1 MNSRAI
7 LAIARKDVLEVLLN
21 KQLLI
26 VVLMVPVMSAFFLF
40 MGRIIGRE
48 TVTNLL
54 VYDPDYKG
62 ADAGL
67 AGVVSQG
74 FGDVRVT
81 LADSP
86 EEVAGAFGP
95 NRDGSYAV
103 GLVVPEGFEQAVR
116 AGERPIVRLY
126 LDGDEVGES
135 RAQLL
140 QAALVNYAR
149 GLLAPDPIQ
158 IEAQVVNPPRSS
170 PVADINKFYLV
181 TALAFSFVLGS
192 MLAPWLLVEEVEKKT
207 IKVLMVSPASW
218 WDIVL
223 AKALV
228 AGAYQLVMS
237 LLVLVIMWQTGTY
250 LSWLLLFILAGTLF
264 SVVLGLLV
272 GSILR
277 SQGAVQ
283 AFSGLSVFAYMLPV
297 FLANPL
303 LTANSQGELGRWIRI
318 LPTYWLMDG
327 ITASVLRSPSVGTR
341 LVVDLLI
348 SLGFALLFG
357 VAAVHYMRR
366 QAEVAATL

>member
-26 VVLMVPVMSAFFLF
+26 VVLMIPIMSAFFLF

-62 ADAGL
+62 AAAGL
-67 AGVVSQG
+67 VGVVSQG
-74 FGDVRVT
+74 FGDVKVT

-86 EEVAGAFGP
+86 EEVARAFGP
-95 NRDGSYAV
+95 DRDGSYAV
-103 GLVVPEGFEQAVR
+103 GLVVPGGFEESLR

-149 GLLAPDPIQ
+149 GLLAPDPVR

-228 AGAYQLVMS
+228 AGTYQLAMS
-237 LLVLVIMWQTGTY
+237 LLVPVIMWQEVAH
-250 LSWLLLFILAGTLF
+250 LPWLLLFILGGTLF
-264 SVVLGLLV
+264 SVALGLLI
-272 GSILR
+272 GGILR

-283 AFSGLSVFAYMLPV
+283 AFSGMSVFAYMLPV

-303 LTANSQGELGRWIRI
+303 LPTAQGDLGRWIRV
-318 LPTYWLMDG
+318 LPTYWLTDG
-327 ITASVLRSPSVGTR
+327 ISASVLQSPSGGAR

-357 VAAVHYMRR
+357 VAAVRYMRR
-366 QAEVAATL
+366 QAEVAAAL